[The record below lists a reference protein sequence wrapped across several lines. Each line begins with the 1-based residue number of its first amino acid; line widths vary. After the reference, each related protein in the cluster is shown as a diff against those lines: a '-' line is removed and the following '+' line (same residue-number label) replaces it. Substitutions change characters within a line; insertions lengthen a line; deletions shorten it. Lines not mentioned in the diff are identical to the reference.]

1 MMIQIAAG
9 ILAAGGLFALV
20 VATRP
25 GEFRVARTTTV
36 AAPGAVVFANL
47 NDLHRW
53 RDWSPYEGLDP
64 ALKRTYGGALSG
76 VGATYGWE
84 GNAKAGAGTMTITES
99 IPGRRIGIELA
110 FTRPFKAT
118 NQAELTIEPAAGGN
132 VSVTWAVSGNHTFMS
147 KAFTMFVPMDRLVGG
162 EFERGLGKLKTLSEG
177 QAAAIV
183 AGPSAS
189 VAVVSRGK

>member
-1 MMIQIAAG
+1 MLMQIGAG
-9 ILAAGGLFALV
+9 IVAAGGLFALV

-25 GEFRVARTTTV
+25 AEFRVARTTTV
-36 AAPGAVVFANL
+36 AAPAAVVFANL

-64 ALKRTYGGALSG
+64 ALKRTYGGSPSG

-84 GNAKAGAGTMTITES
+84 GNAKAGAGLMTVTES

-118 NQAELTIEPAAGGN
+118 NHAELTLEPAAGGDL
-132 VSVTWAVSGNHTFMS
+132 SVTWAVSGNHTFVS
-147 KAFTMFVPMDRLVGG
+147 KAFTMFVPMDKLVGG
-162 EFERGLGKLKTLSEG
+162 EFERGLAKLKTVSEV
-177 QAAAIV
+177 QAAAV
-183 AGPSAS
+183 AAVP
-189 VAVVSRGK
+189 VAAVSRGQ

>member
-1 MMIQIAAG
+1 MLIQIGAG
-9 ILAAGGLFALV
+9 IVAAGGLFALV

-36 AAPGAVVFANL
+36 AAPPAVVFANL
-47 NDLHRW
+47 NDFHRW

-64 ALKRTYGGALSG
+64 ALRRTYGGAPSG

-84 GNAKAGAGTMTITES
+84 GNNKAGAGTMTVTEA

-118 NQAELTIEPAAGGN
+118 NQAVFTIEPADGGN
-132 VSVTWAVSGNHTFMS
+132 VTVTWALSGNHTFMS
-147 KAFTMFVPMDRLVGG
+147 KAFTMFVPMDKLVGG
-162 EFERGLGKLKTLSEG
+162 EFERGLAKLKTLSEG
-177 QAAAIV
+177 QAAAV
-183 AGPSAS
+183 AAVPSTTPVAS
-189 VAVVSRGK
+189 VSR